1 MLIGFISK
9 YTKVKEE
16 HVSVQS
22 VAQKMNLIRSKTLKI
37 QLFLLSMKES
47 FNYNGHSFLYFW
59 KNSTSI
65 KIKPLTYTD
74 LLYLN
79 KNKEELINFIL
90 NYLEKEDKVQKNAKN
105 ILSFEKYK
113 FMVN

>member
-1 MLIGFISK
+1 
-9 YTKVKEE
+9 
-16 HVSVQS
+16 
-22 VAQKMNLIRSKTLKI
+22 
-37 QLFLLSMKES
+37 MKKS
-47 FNYNGHSFLYFW
+47 FNYDGRSFLYFW

-105 ILSFEKYK
+105 IIWKKMITAWLLVIKIIS
-113 FMVN
+113 VT

>member
-9 YTKVKEE
+9 YTKAKEE

-37 QLFLLSMKES
+37 QLFLLSMKKS
-47 FNYNGHSFLYFW
+47 FNYNGHSFLYFCN
-59 KNSTSI
+59 NSTNI